1 MFSMGTFMAN
11 NTFDKAIDLG
21 LFDSTKIFRIKGRIS
36 PADPIDIYKFT
47 IKPTLGFRASYDTYS
62 RGGTTGDINTSFFVR
77 NPKTK
82 KFSIAKIITTESSLF
97 TEEKTFLNFPSRKV
111 RQTFYVKFDEPTSN
125 LKFTSVLTPESL

>member
-1 MFSMGTFMAN
+1 MSN
-11 NTFDKAIDLG
+11 NTFEKATDLG
-21 LFDSTKIFRIKGRIS
+21 LFDSKQTIRIKGRIS

-47 IKPTLGFRASYDTYS
+47 IKPTLGFRSRYDTYS

-97 TEEKTFLNFPSRKV
+97 TEERTFLKFPSSTA

-125 LKFTSVLTPESL
+125 LKFTSIFTPESL